1 MRLPGLT
8 IGILAAIITVA
19 ERRMM
24 DLVAD
29 ELGVVSP
36 SVVQKRTAATNC
48 WAVGVYISSVTHLQF
63 CRKRLELTVQ
73 ATNCCDCAGRQ
84 AKPYLRADRSH

>member
-29 ELGVVSP
+29 ELGVVPP
-36 SVVQKRTAATNC
+36 SVVQKRTQRQPQT
-48 WAVGVYISSVTHLQF
+48 VGQSASIFLPSRIFNSAE
-63 CRKRLELTVQ
+63 RGS
-73 ATNCCDCAGRQ
+73 N
-84 AKPYLRADRSH
+84 